1 MEPVLLAI
9 AIGATAIAV
18 VVLVSAVRR
27 WNERIRSD
35 ARVET
40 LRTLVAEATDVASR
54 PSSVVDRPSSHL
66 QEQTTEEEAPAPR
79 VTAPVFAPSQ
89 PFTVIVPDASAGS
102 YQVSFDSRRS
112 QS

>member
-1 MEPVLLAI
+1 MEPVLLGI
-9 AIGATAIAV
+9 AVGATTIAL
-18 VVLVSAVRR
+18 VVLVTAVRR

-40 LRTLVAEATDVASR
+40 LRALVAEATDIDLRR
-54 PSSVVDRPSSHL
+54 PSSVVDRPSSNP
-66 QEQTTEEEAPAPR
+66 PAGFSP
-79 VTAPVFAPSQ
+79 AQ
-89 PFTVIVPDASAGS
+89 PFTVIVPDAASAGS